1 MRLFGSHIMLILACG
16 LLLPN
21 STVAQSIGQNS
32 GFGRGLQPQNQGPE
46 IEYCAKPKTI
56 RGIWKQKSLFEKPAG
71 PLKEEEKAHQHQ
83 YIKFHKDGR
92 YLTHKPEKAYR
103 GFRVANI
110 VLDNSVK
117 EGEDIWQ
124 YVLGDEGI
132 IYLYKNQIFSHS
144 MYCGKVN
151 KESGVYKKG
160 NIILT
165 PTESEDRQVY
175 ITYQPV
181 RRK

>member
-1 MRLFGSHIMLILACG
+1 MMRLFSPYMMLVLACG

-21 STVAQSIGQNS
+21 HIAAQSISQNS
-32 GFGRGLQPQNQGPE
+32 NFRQVQGGGPE
-46 IEYCAKPKTI
+46 IQYCAKPRAI

-83 YIKFHKDGR
+83 YIKFRKDGR
-92 YLTHKPEKAYR
+92 YLIHKPKNKYR
-103 GFRVANI
+103 GFRQANRK
-110 VLDNSVK
+110 LNNSVK
-117 EGEDIWQ
+117 EGGDIWQ

-144 MYCGKVN
+144 MYCGKVT
-151 KESGVYKKG
+151 KASGVYKKG

-181 RRK
+181 RRR